1 VIRFHLRT
9 SNRTSQY
16 KTERVS
22 ANNTALERRD
32 SSMQEWERTEMNL
45 ETATLSSAAAAVRRG
60 AAAPAPA
67 GSIRSLTRAEDAG
80 FEGHAEPAPRS
91 DSAARER
98 KRHSSTC
105 RRSFSCCSSRTA
117 EEEAPG
123 QENWERVWMK
133 RVSKREML
141 TCSHG
146 RRRRRRPPSR
156 RCRKRS
162 GVWSIYTGIFENLQ
176 VCPCAGGA
184 WKPWPVIWA

>member
-1 VIRFHLRT
+1 
-9 SNRTSQY
+9 
-16 KTERVS
+16 
-22 ANNTALERRD
+22 
-32 SSMQEWERTEMNL
+32 MQEWERTEMNL

-67 GSIRSLTRAEDAG
+67 GSIRSLTRAEDTG

-123 QENWERVWMK
+123 QENWERVRMK

-141 TCSHG
+141 TRSHD
-146 RRRRRRPPSR
+146 RRRWRPPSR

-162 GVWSIYTGIFENLQ
+162 GVWSIYTRICENLQ
-176 VCPCAGGA
+176 VCPCSGGA
-184 WKPWPVIWA
+184 WKPWTIIFGLDGPGCFLKELMGRPVNSRFRKPVKNQILFI